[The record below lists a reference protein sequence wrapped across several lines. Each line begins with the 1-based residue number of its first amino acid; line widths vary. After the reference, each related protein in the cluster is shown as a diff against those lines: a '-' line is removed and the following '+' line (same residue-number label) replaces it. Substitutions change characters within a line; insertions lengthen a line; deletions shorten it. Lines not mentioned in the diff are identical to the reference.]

1 MIKQFITVTIGLAS
15 FSFVLGQGTNPNQF
29 DKAEQVQLNTITT
42 AVPFI
47 GITPDSRSGAMG
59 DIGAGI
65 SPDAN
70 SLYWNTS
77 KLAFAEKDF
86 EIAVSYS
93 PWLQRLAKDIHLS
106 YLSGYKKIGER
117 HAVGGSLRYFS
128 LGNITFTDVQ
138 GKKVRDFTPSELELT
153 VGYAFQLSRV
163 FSIGL
168 NGKYIFSNLTGG
180 TTVQGANTKAGQAG
194 AADLSFSYYDK
205 EKKWFGKK
213 AEVGVGLTI
222 SNIGNKITY
231 SQNGATDFLP
241 TNLRL
246 GTAVKTHIDEY
257 NAITFGV
264 DVNKLLVPTP
274 QVMVNGNDGNDYW
287 IGKDNNVGVITGI
300 FQSFGDAPGRA
311 LLDENGEAIVEN
323 GEVQI
328 KKNSR
333 FGEEIREINFGVGLE
348 YWYNEVFAVR
358 TGYFHEDR
366 SKGNRQYLTFGI
378 GLQYNVF
385 GLDISYL
392 AAFSRLNPL
401 ANTLRFTLRFVF
413 DKKSSV
419 AKSADEE

>member
-1 MIKQFITVTIGLAS
+1 MIKYVVSIALSVAVTGVVKA
-15 FSFVLGQGTNPNQF
+15 QGTSPNQF
-29 DKAEQVQLNTITT
+29 DKAEEIQLNTITT
-42 AVPFI
+42 AVPFL

-59 DIGAGI
+59 DVGAGL

-86 EIAVSYS
+86 EISTSYS

-106 YLSGYKKIGER
+106 YLSGYKKLGDR

-128 LGNITFTDVQ
+128 LGNITFTDQ
-138 GKKVRDFTPSELELT
+138 TGNKVRDFTPSELEVA
-153 VGYAFQLSRV
+153 VGYAFKLSDV

-180 TTVQGANTKAGQAG
+180 TTVAGANTQPGQAG
-194 AADLSFSYYDK
+194 AADLSFSYYDVN
-205 EKKWFGKK
+205 KKWFGKK

-222 SNIGNKITY
+222 SNIGNKISY

-246 GTAVKTHIDEY
+246 GTAVKTHIDQY
-257 NAITFGV
+257 NTFTFAF

-274 QVMVNGNDGNDYW
+274 QVRVDGNDGNQYW

-300 FQSFGDAPGRA
+300 FQSFGDAPGRP
-311 LLDENGEAIVEN
+311 LLDENGQAIVEN

-328 KKNSR
+328 KNNSKL
-333 FGEEIREINFGVGLE
+333 GEELREINFGLGLE
-348 YWYNEVFAVR
+348 YWYNNVFAVR
-358 TGYFHEDR
+358 AGYFHEDR
-366 SKGNRQYLTFGI
+366 SKGNRQYVTFGI

-413 DKKSSV
+413 DKKSNVSSP
-419 AKSADEE
+419 ALD

>member
-1 MIKQFITVTIGLAS
+1 MIKYIVGFALIIG
-15 FSFVLGQGTNPNQF
+15 FSGLLSAQGTNPNSQF
-29 DKAEQVQLNTITT
+29 DKAQDVQLNTITT
-42 AVPFI
+42 AVPFL

-59 DIGAGI
+59 DVGAGL

-86 EIAVSYS
+86 EISVSYS

-106 YLSGYKKIGER
+106 YLSGYKKLGER

-128 LGNITFTDVQ
+128 LGNITFTDIS
-138 GKKVRDFTPSELELT
+138 GNKVRDFTPSEFELT
-153 VGYAFQLSRV
+153 AGYAFKLSRV

-180 TTVQGANTKAGQAG
+180 TTVAGANTQPGQAG
-194 AADLSFSYYDK
+194 AADLSFSYY
-205 EKKWFGKK
+205 ETQKKWFGKK
-213 AEVGVGLTI
+213 LDIGFGLTI
-222 SNIGNKITY
+222 SNIGNKIAY
-231 SQNGATDFLP
+231 SSSSGQTDFLP

-246 GTAVKTHIDEY
+246 GTALKTHIDEY
-257 NAITFGV
+257 NTFTFAV

-274 QVMVNGNDGNDYW
+274 PVRVDGNDGSQYW
-287 IGKDNNVGVITGI
+287 VGKDNNVGVITGI
-300 FQSFGDAPGRA
+300 FQSFGDAPGRP
-311 LLDENGEAIVEN
+311 LLDENGQGIVEN
-323 GEVQI
+323 GEVQV
-328 KKNSR
+328 KSNSR
-333 FGEEIREINFGVGLE
+333 LGEELREINFGIGME
-348 YWYNEVFAVR
+348 YWYNNVFAVR
-358 TGYFHEDR
+358 AGYFHEDR

-392 AAFSRLNPL
+392 QAFSRLNPL

-413 DKKSSV
+413 DKKMASR
-419 AKSADEE
+419 KSDD

>member
-1 MIKQFITVTIGLAS
+1 MIKYIVGFALIIGFTGLLSA
-15 FSFVLGQGTNPNQF
+15 QGTNPNTQF
-29 DKAEQVQLNTITT
+29 DKAQDVQLNTITT
-42 AVPFI
+42 AVPFL

-59 DIGAGI
+59 DVGAGL
-65 SPDAN
+65 SADAN

-86 EIAVSYS
+86 EISVSYS

-106 YLSGYKKIGER
+106 YLSGYKKLGER

-128 LGNITFTDVQ
+128 LGNITFTDNS
-138 GKKVRDFTPSELELT
+138 GNKVRDFTPSEFELT
-153 VGYAFQLSRV
+153 AGYAFKLSRV

-180 TTVQGANTKAGQAG
+180 TTVAGANTQPGQAG
-194 AADLSFSYYDK
+194 AADLSFSYYET

-213 AEVGVGLTI
+213 LEIGFGLTI

-231 SQNGATDFLP
+231 SSSSGQTDFLP

-246 GTAVKTHIDEY
+246 GTALKTHLDEY
-257 NAITFGV
+257 NTFTFAV

-274 QVMVNGNDGNDYW
+274 PVRVNGNDGNQYW
-287 IGKDNNVGVITGI
+287 VGKDNNVGVITGI
-300 FQSFGDAPGRA
+300 FQSFADAPGRP
-311 LLDENGEAIVEN
+311 LLDENGQAIVEN
-323 GEVQI
+323 GEVLV
-328 KKNSR
+328 KDNSR
-333 FGEEIREINFGVGLE
+333 FGEELREINFGIGME
-348 YWYNEVFAVR
+348 YWYNNVFAVR
-358 TGYFHEDR
+358 AGYFHEDR

-392 AAFSRLNPL
+392 QPFSRLNPL
-401 ANTLRFTLRFVF
+401 ANTLRFTLRFIF
-413 DKKSSV
+413 DKRSASRKS
-419 AKSADEE
+419 DD

>member
-1 MIKQFITVTIGLAS
+1 MIKYIVGFALIIG
-15 FSFVLGQGTNPNQF
+15 FSGLLSAQGTNPNSQF
-29 DKAEQVQLNTITT
+29 DKAQDVQLNTITT
-42 AVPFI
+42 AVPFL

-59 DIGAGI
+59 DVGAGL

-86 EIAVSYS
+86 EISVSYS

-106 YLSGYKKIGER
+106 YLSGYKKLGER

-128 LGNITFTDVQ
+128 LGNITFTDIS
-138 GKKVRDFTPSELELT
+138 GNKVRDFTPSEFELT
-153 VGYAFQLSRV
+153 AGYAFKLSRV

-180 TTVQGANTKAGQAG
+180 TTVAGANTQPGQAG
-194 AADLSFSYYDK
+194 AADLSFSYY
-205 EKKWFGKK
+205 ETQKKWFGKK
-213 AEVGVGLTI
+213 LDIGFGLTI
-222 SNIGNKITY
+222 SNIGNKIAY
-231 SQNGATDFLP
+231 SSSSGQTDFLP

-246 GTAVKTHIDEY
+246 GTALKTHIDEY
-257 NAITFGV
+257 NTFTFAV

-274 QVMVNGNDGNDYW
+274 PIRVDGNDGSQYW
-287 IGKDNNVGVITGI
+287 VGKDNNVGVITGI
-300 FQSFGDAPGRA
+300 FQSFGDAPGRP
-311 LLDENGEAIVEN
+311 LLDENGQGIVEN
-323 GEVQI
+323 GEVQV
-328 KKNSR
+328 KSNSR
-333 FGEEIREINFGVGLE
+333 LGEELREINFGIGME
-348 YWYNEVFAVR
+348 YWYNNVFAVR
-358 TGYFHEDR
+358 AGYFHEDR

-392 AAFSRLNPL
+392 QAFSRLNPL

-413 DKKSSV
+413 DKKMASR
-419 AKSADEE
+419 KSDD